1 MAYADMVLYNGKIL
15 TADEA
20 FHIYEALAVRDEKFL
35 AVGDSDRI
43 LKMAG
48 PQTRRIDLKGKS
60 VTPGFI
66 ETHSHGWIGNAATS
80 GPREEG
86 AVKQGFDGTFFFNSV
101 EIGLQKLARIVARK
115 NPEEW
120 VHATTIR

>member
-1 MAYADMVLYNGKIL
+1 MRAGEKRWGSALFVIVSAVWAVTCWGLAQDVVPEVMAYADMVLYNGKIL

-48 PQTRRIDLKGKS
+48 PQTRRIDLK
-60 VTPGFI
+60 
-66 ETHSHGWIGNAATS
+66 A
-80 GPREEG
+80 EE
-86 AVKQGFDGTFFFNSV
+86 
-101 EIGLQKLARIVARK
+101 EIHQIPVLMTVVGGQVMF
-115 NPEEW
+115 EE
-120 VHATTIR
+120 ADQF